1 MTEEFQKMLAA
12 VGLTGHRGN
21 CQCHPPQASR
31 SLFLLGSS
39 LLSLVSSTGSSA
51 NKELVINNDP
61 ANICAFDHSFLSDLL
76 LLLCILL
83 CCSDLLATQL
93 LEVYLLLFYLPE
105 IVFIRKEIIMRL
117 KKPYCLGGGVYI
129 FLLDLVLNYIILK

>member
-1 MTEEFQKMLAA
+1 MSPSCRHLGPFS
-12 VGLTGHRGN
+12 
-21 CQCHPPQASR
+21 SR
-31 SLFLLGSS
+31 LFTIGFGFSM
-39 LLSLVSSTGSSA
+39 GSSA
-51 NKELVINNDP
+51 NQEVVINNDP